1 MPTALDDDGWRP
13 LDCAMARIT
22 EVLVSAAPP
31 KPPLRGARVPL
42 TVVHA
47 GVTYRIAVK
56 RVASARRFTL
66 RVRTA
71 TQDAVLTMPPR
82 ASLKT
87 ALSFAERHAEWIGE
101 RLSQLPAPRPIA
113 AGARVPVR
121 GVEHLIAHDAAALR
135 RQPVV
140 LPAPD
145 GSAELRIRV
154 GGRPEHVGAAVLA
167 FLRREALRDLTEAA
181 RRHAATVGK
190 TIARISLRDTRSRW
204 GSCSSRG
211 TLSFSWRL
219 VMAPPAV
226 LDYLAAHEVAH
237 LVHMDHS
244 AAFWAVAR
252 RLAPQTDEAEAW
264 LRRHGPAL
272 HRYAPA

>member
-1 MPTALDDDGWRP
+1 MPRTAK
-13 LDCAMARIT
+13 A
-22 EVLVSAAPP
+22 LVSATSPSSP
-31 KPPLRGARVPL
+31 QSGVRVPL

-47 GVTYRIAVK
+47 GITYRIAVK

-87 ALSFAERHAEWIGE
+87 ALSFAARHAEWIGV

-121 GVEHLIAHDAAALR
+121 GVEHLIVHDPAALR

-140 LPAPD
+140 LPAQEE
-145 GSAELRIRV
+145 SAEPRIRV

-181 RRHAATVGK
+181 RRHAAAVGK
-190 TIARISLRDTRSRW
+190 SIARISLRDTRSRW
-204 GSCSSRG
+204 GSCSSRR

-219 VMAPPAV
+219 VMAPPIV

-252 RLAPQTDEAEAW
+252 RLAPQTEEAEAW
-264 LRRHGPAL
+264 LKRHGPGL

>member
-1 MPTALDDDGWRP
+1 
-13 LDCAMARIT
+13 MARIAKI
-22 EVLVSAAPP
+22 LVSSAPP
-31 KPPLRGARVPL
+31 KPVRGGARVPL

-47 GVTYRIAVK
+47 GVTYAIAVK
-56 RVASARRFTL
+56 RVATARRFTL

-87 ALSFAERHAEWIGE
+87 AQNFAERHAEWIGA
-101 RLSQLPAPRPIA
+101 RLSQLPAPRLIA
-113 AGARVPVR
+113 AGHTVPVR
-121 GVEHLIAHDAAALR
+121 GVDHLIVHDSNALR

-140 LPAPD
+140 LPAPE
-145 GSAELRIRV
+145 GSVESHIRV
-154 GGRPEHVGAAVLA
+154 GGRPEHIGAAVLA
-167 FLRREALRDLTEAA
+167 FLRREAQRDLTEAV
-181 RRHAATVGK
+181 RRHAAALGK
-190 TIARISLRDTRSRW
+190 SFARITLRDTKSRW

-219 VMAPPAV
+219 IMAPPVV

-252 RLAPQTDEAEAW
+252 RLAPRTDEAEAW
-264 LRRHGPAL
+264 LKRHGPGL

>member
-1 MPTALDDDGWRP
+1 M
-13 LDCAMARIT
+13 MARIAT
-22 EVLVSAAPP
+22 VPVSTALP
-31 KPPLRGARVPL
+31 KPPRGGARAPL

-87 ALSFAERHAEWIGE
+87 ALSFAERHAEWIGL

-113 AGARVPVR
+113 AGARVPMR
-121 GVEHLIAHDAAALR
+121 GVEHRVAHDPAALR

-140 LPAPD
+140 LPAPEA
-145 GSAELRIRV
+145 SAEPRIRV
-154 GGRPEHVGAAVLA
+154 GGRAEHVGAAVLG
-167 FLRREALRDLTEAA
+167 FLRREAQRDLTEAV
-181 RRHAATVGK
+181 RRHAAAVGK
-190 TIARISLRDTRSRW
+190 SIARISLRDTRSRW

-219 VMAPPAV
+219 IMAPPAV

-244 AAFWAVAR
+244 AAFWAVVR

-264 LRRHGPAL
+264 LKRHGPEL
-272 HRYAPA
+272 HRYG